1 MNSNNIDISNIEEI
15 SDIILDLNSKDEIQQ
30 FLSELLTDTEIST
43 LSKRWRILKMLS
55 QNLTQR
61 EISKELNVSLCKVT
75 RGAKILKDKN
85 AIVTRLL
92 NKED

>member
-85 AIVTRLL
+85 AIVTRLF
-92 NKED
+92 NKEI